1 MSIRIKTNRSTTH
14 DLSHEHFAVILHIM
28 SDKIICLGHIGY
40 KFLDI
45 ILNVAKRLKVFFIN
59 VMNIACLFWYFLLNF
74 YVLIDDSFLMENSSF
89 LIKSS
94 KNSSKLN
101 NSIGF
106 WI

>member
-1 MSIRIKTNRSTTH
+1 MPNQ
-14 DLSHEHFAVILHIM
+14 V
-28 SDKIICLGHIGY
+28 ICLHHVSY

-59 VMNIACLFWYFLLNF
+59 VMNIACLLWNFLINF
-74 YVLIDDSFLMENSSF
+74 YVLIDDSFLMKNSSF
-89 LIKSS
+89 LIKRS

-106 WI
+106 WV

>member
-1 MSIRIKTNRSTTH
+1 MPNQ
-14 DLSHEHFAVILHIM
+14 V
-28 SDKIICLGHIGY
+28 ICLGHISY

-45 ILNVAKRLKVFFIN
+45 ILNVAKRLKIFFIN
-59 VMNIACLFWYFLLNF
+59 MMNIACLFWDFLVNF
-74 YVLIDDSFLMENSSF
+74 YVLIDDSLFVKGSSF

-94 KNSSKLN
+94 EDCSKLN

>member
-1 MSIRIKTNRSTTH
+1 
-14 DLSHEHFAVILHIM
+14 M
-28 SDKIICLGHIGY
+28 SDKIISFGHVGH

-45 ILNVAKRLKVFFIN
+45 ILNVAKRLKVSFVN
-59 VMNIACLFWYFLLNF
+59 MMNITRLFWDFLINF
-74 YVLIDDSFLMENSSF
+74 YVLIDDSFLMKGSSF

-94 KNSSKLN
+94 EDCSKLN